1 MIIMTH
7 NKLLKV
13 YGIIFLLMTQVV
25 WAKGTT
31 LPDFTSLVDQTGPS
45 VVNITARKNAKEKT
59 GLSQLPRGVNPF
71 GRLFGNPRDPRD
83 PRNQQQIPQGRDSVA
98 GGSGF
103 IISKD
108 GYILTNR
115 HVVHDADEITV
126 KLVDRREFHAELI
139 GEDEASD
146 IALLKVESDDLPVL
160 KIGDTKA
167 AKIGEWVMAIGS
179 PLSFEHSVTK
189 GIISAKGRSLGRQ
202 QYIPYIQTDV
212 PINPGNSGG
221 PLINMDGEVIGIN
234 TLILSNTGGYMG
246 LSFSIPIDVAMSVVE
261 QLKASG
267 TVKRGLLGVNIQPV
281 TQKMA
286 DYLGL
291 KTPQGALVTN
301 VNEDSAA
308 EKSGIQVQDVIV
320 KFNGADVET
329 SNSLPPLVGSVKP
342 GSKVQ
347 VEVVR
352 DGKYKT
358 IYAVLGGLDGTE
370 AVLASSAQSQS
381 LAHKLNIGFDVENLN
396 SDEKE
401 QLGLDAGIIVK
412 SIDNRS
418 VQRAGLLINDVIIKL
433 GKTKI
438 KNVSQFKKELDKL
451 EKNEPVVLLVNQG
464 GVNRFIVIERE

>member
-1 MIIMTH
+1 MM
-7 NKLLKV
+7 NKKV
-13 YGIIFLLMTQVV
+13 LNIYAIVFLFATQIVL
-25 WAKGTT
+25 AKDIS
-31 LPDFTSLVDQTGPS
+31 LPNFTSLVDQTGAS
-45 VVNITARKNAKEKT
+45 VVNITARKNAQELQ
-59 GLSQLPRGVNPF
+59 GLSQLPRGTNPLD
-71 GRLFGNPRDPRD
+71 RLFGNPRDPRY
-83 PRNQQQIPQGRDSVA
+83 QQPQMPQNRDSVA

-103 IISKD
+103 IISHD

-146 IALLKVESDDLPVL
+146 IALLKVESNDLPLL
-160 KIGDTKA
+160 KIGDAKA

-246 LSFSIPIDVAMSVVE
+246 LSFSIPIDVAMSVVD
-261 QLKASG
+261 QLKSSG

-301 VNEDSAA
+301 VNADSAA
-308 EKSGIQVQDVIV
+308 EKSGIKVQDVIT
-320 KFNGADVET
+320 KFNGLDVET
-329 SNSLPPLVGSVKP
+329 SNSLPPLVGAVKP

-347 VEVVR
+347 VEIVR

-358 IYAVLGGLDGTE
+358 IQAILGGLDGVD
-370 AVLASSAQSQS
+370 AVLASSSGS
-381 LAHKLNIGFDVENLN
+381 SSHKLSIGFEVEDL
-396 SDEKE
+396 SKEEKD
-401 QLGLDAGIIVK
+401 QLDLESGVIVK
-412 SIDNRS
+412 SINNRH
-418 VQRAGLLINDVIIKL
+418 VQRAGLLINDVILKL

-438 KNVSQFKKELDKL
+438 KNVSQFKKELGKL
-451 EKNEPVVLLVNQG
+451 EKDEPIVLLVKQAG
-464 GVNRFIVIERE
+464 ANRFIVIEQD